1 MGDEGRQEHSCDR
14 AGRAGLVPG
23 EVVGTLLGRR
33 DTAAP
38 LDGPLEG
45 AAPVAVVA
53 RSAPGMQGHGL
64 VGVGTAGD
72 VAVALPGAHDV
83 VER

>member
-1 MGDEGRQEHSCDR
+1 
-14 AGRAGLVPG
+14 
-23 EVVGTLLGRR
+23 
-33 DTAAP
+33 
-38 LDGPLEG
+38 
-45 AAPVAVVA
+45 
-53 RSAPGMQGHGL
+53 MQGHGL